1 LLDRLT
7 IALPGLLEGRTGK
20 VDLEERVAVGE
31 MAGLVKA
38 EVEKMGR
45 EEKGVDRNL
54 VNRLPVAGGKYAKQG
69 VDLSRAYY
77 RAIVA

>member
-1 LLDRLT
+1 MT
-7 IALPGLLEGRTGK
+7 QALPGILEGRVGK

-45 EEKGVDRNL
+45 EERGVDRNL
-54 VNRLPVAGGKYAKQG
+54 IARLPVAGGKYAKQG
-69 VDLSRAYY
+69 VDFSRAYY
-77 RAIVA
+77 RGIVA

>member
-1 LLDRLT
+1 
-7 IALPGLLEGRTGK
+7 
-20 VDLEERVAVGE
+20 
-31 MAGLVKA
+31 LVKA
-38 EVEKMGR
+38 EVEKLGR